1 MSPAHVLEPTYQ
13 HLKRGLMEGHWRPGE
28 RLEALRLA
36 DEFGVSMT
44 PVRDC
49 LNRLV
54 GEALVELKP
63 GDGFRVPRIGEKMLR
78 DMLNLSTVLL
88 EFALS
93 HSVIASEVAPAGQSV
108 EDYAG
113 RVSTLFGVIAQR
125 SANIAL
131 NETLLSLGDRM
142 HAIRRWE
149 PQLFS
154 DCFEELENIE
164 RILSA
169 NPKDLRILLRDY
181 HDRRLS
187 SVAEL
192 VQLAQS

>member
-13 HLKRGLMEGHWRPGE
+13 DLKRGLMQGRWRPGE

-54 GEALVELKP
+54 GEALVDMKP
-63 GDGFRVPRIGEKMLR
+63 GDGFRVPRISEKMLR
-78 DMLNLSTVLL
+78 DMLHLNAMLL
-88 EFALS
+88 DFGLQNPINVGELAY
-93 HSVIASEVAPAGQSV
+93 VKQSV

-113 RVSTLFGVIAQR
+113 RVAALFGIIAHQ
-125 SANIAL
+125 SANTVLI
-131 NETLLSLGDRM
+131 ETVHSLGDRM
-142 HAIRRWE
+142 HAVRRWE
-149 PQLFS
+149 PQLFA
-154 DCFEELENIE
+154 DCFSELDELERNLTADSKE
-164 RILSA
+164 LSVA
-169 NPKDLRILLRDY
+169 LSKY
-181 HDRRLS
+181 HNRRLGS
-187 SVAEL
+187 IPEL

>member
-1 MSPAHVLEPTYQ
+1 MQ
-13 HLKRGLMEGHWRPGE
+13 GNWRPGE

-54 GEALVELKP
+54 GEALVDMIS
-63 GDGFRVPRIGEKMLR
+63 GDGYRVPRISEKMLR
-78 DMLNLSTVLL
+78 DMLGLNAMLL
-88 EFALS
+88 DFALL
-93 HSVIASEVAPAGQSV
+93 HSVNVGEVPRPEHSA

-113 RVSTLFGVIAQR
+113 RVAALFGIIAQR

-131 NETLLSLGDRM
+131 IETLLSLGERM

-149 PQLFS
+149 SQLFS
-154 DCFEELENIE
+154 DCVEELEELEGKLTGNA
-164 RILSA
+164 RDLSVR
-169 NPKDLRILLRDY
+169 LRKY
-181 HDRRLS
+181 HERRLG

>member
-13 HLKRGLMEGHWRPGE
+13 ILKRGLMQGHWRPGE

-54 GEALVELKP
+54 GEKLVDMKP
-63 GDGFRVPRIGEKMLR
+63 GDGFRVPRISEKSLR
-78 DMLNLSTVLL
+78 DMLDLNAMLL
-88 EFALS
+88 DFALLRP
-93 HSVIASEVAPAGQSV
+93 VNVGEVPRALHLA
-108 EDYAG
+108 ENYAG
-113 RVSTLFGVIAQR
+113 RVAALFGMIAQR

-131 NETLLSLGDRM
+131 IETLLSLGERM
-142 HAIRRWE
+142 HAVRRWE
-149 PQLFS
+149 PQLFA
-154 DCFEELENIE
+154 DCVEEVEELEGKLTANAKE
-164 RILSA
+164 LSV
-169 NPKDLRILLRDY
+169 LLRKY
-181 HDRRLS
+181 HERRLG

>member
-13 HLKRGLMEGHWRPGE
+13 KLKRGLMEGLWHPGE

-54 GEALVELKP
+54 GEGLVDMQP
-63 GDGFRVPRIGEKMLR
+63 GDGYRVPRITEKMLR
-78 DMLNLSTVLL
+78 DMLDLNAMLL
-88 EFALS
+88 EHALLYPVDS
-93 HSVIASEVAPAGQSV
+93 SKYLKAENLT

-113 RVSTLFGVIAQR
+113 RVATLFKFIASR
-125 SANIAL
+125 SANKALTEAL
-131 NETLLSLGDRM
+131 NSLGDRM
-142 HAIRRWE
+142 HPIRRWE
-149 PQLFS
+149 PQLFT
-154 DCFEELENIE
+154 DCDKELGELE
-164 RILSA
+164 RQLSDDA
-169 NPKDLRILLRDY
+169 AKFNTRLQRY
-181 HDRRLS
+181 HDRRRN

>member
-13 HLKRGLMEGHWRPGE
+13 DLKRGLMQGRWRPGE

-54 GEALVELKP
+54 GEALVDMKP
-63 GDGFRVPRIGEKMLR
+63 GDGFRVPRISEKMLR
-78 DMLNLSTVLL
+78 DMLHLNAMLL
-88 EFALS
+88 DFGLQNPINVGELAY
-93 HSVIASEVAPAGQSV
+93 VKQSV

-113 RVSTLFGVIAQR
+113 RVAALFGIIAHQ
-125 SANIAL
+125 SANTVLI
-131 NETLLSLGDRM
+131 ETVHSLGDRM
-142 HAIRRWE
+142 HAVRRRE
-149 PQLFS
+149 PQLFA
-154 DCFEELENIE
+154 DCFSELDELERKLTPDSKGLNV
-164 RILSA
+164 A
-169 NPKDLRILLRDY
+169 LRKY
-181 HDRRLS
+181 HNRRLGS
-187 SVAEL
+187 IPEL

>member
-1 MSPAHVLEPTYQ
+1 VSPAHVLEPTYQ
-13 HLKRGLMEGHWRPGE
+13 DLKRGLMQGRWRPGE

-54 GEALVELKP
+54 GEALVEMKP
-63 GDGFRVPRIGEKMLR
+63 GDGFRVPRISEKMLR
-78 DMLNLSTVLL
+78 DMLDLNAALL
-88 EFALS
+88 DIALQNPIQ
-93 HSVIASEVAPAGQSV
+93 VSELTDVKQSV

-113 RVSTLFGVIAQR
+113 RVAALYEIIADR

-131 NETLLSLGDRM
+131 METVHSLGDRM
-142 HAIRRWE
+142 HAVRRWE
-149 PQLFS
+149 PQLFA
-154 DCFEELENIE
+154 DCFHELEELERHLTDNF
-164 RILSA
+164 R
-169 NPKDLRILLRDY
+169 DLNVALRKY
-181 HDRRLS
+181 HERRLGS
-187 SVAEL
+187 IPEL

>member
-13 HLKRGLMEGHWRPGE
+13 ILKRGLMQGNWRPGE

-54 GEALVELKP
+54 GERLVDMKP
-63 GDGFRVPRIGEKMLR
+63 GDGFSVPRISEKSLR
-78 DMLNLSTVLL
+78 DMLELNAMLL
-88 EFALS
+88 DFALV
-93 HSVIASEVAPAGQSV
+93 HSAIVGAIPRAEQSV

-113 RVSTLFGVIAQR
+113 RVAALFSVVAQR
-125 SANIAL
+125 SPNIAL
-131 NETLLSLGDRM
+131 TENLLSLDDRL

-149 PQLFS
+149 PQLFH
-154 DCFEELENIE
+154 DYYQELEELERHLIRNAGE
-164 RILSA
+164 
-169 NPKDLRILLRDY
+169 LRISLRKY
-181 HDRRLS
+181 HDRRIAG
-187 SVAEL
+187 VAEL

>member
-1 MSPAHVLEPTYQ
+1 
-13 HLKRGLMEGHWRPGE
+13 MEGHWRPGE

>member
-1 MSPAHVLEPTYQ
+1 MQ
-13 HLKRGLMEGHWRPGE
+13 GQWRPGE

-54 GEALVELKP
+54 GEALVEMKP
-63 GDGFRVPRIGEKMLR
+63 GDGYHVPRISEKTLR
-78 DMLNLSTVLL
+78 DMLDFNAMLL
-88 EFALS
+88 DFALL
-93 HSVIASEVAPAGQSV
+93 HSVTVGATPQAEQSV

-113 RVSTLFGVIAQR
+113 RVAAIFSVIAQR
-125 SANIAL
+125 SSNTAL
-131 NETLLSLGDRM
+131 TETLLSIDDRM

-149 PQLFS
+149 PQLFP
-154 DCFEELENIE
+154 DCYQELEELE
-164 RILSA
+164 RHLTGSA
-169 NPKDLRILLRDY
+169 DELRILLRGY
-181 HDRRLS
+181 HDRRIAG
-187 SVAEL
+187 VAEL

>member
-13 HLKRGLMEGHWRPGE
+13 TLKRELMQGNWQPGE

-36 DEFGVSMT
+36 DEYGVSMT

-54 GEALVELKP
+54 GEGLVDMQT
-63 GDGFRVPRIGEKMLR
+63 GDGYRVPRISEKMLR
-78 DMLNLSTVLL
+78 DMLGLNAMLL
-88 EFALS
+88 DFALLHPVNIS
-93 HSVIASEVAPAGQSV
+93 EIPRVECSVQ
-108 EDYAG
+108 DYAG
-113 RVSTLFGVIAQR
+113 RVAALFNITAKR

-131 NETLLSLGDRM
+131 TEIVLSLGDRM

-149 PQLFS
+149 PHLFS
-154 DCFEELENIE
+154 DCFQELEEME
-164 RILSA
+164 RHLTG
-169 NPKDLRILLRDY
+169 NLRDLSDRLRKY
-181 HDRRLS
+181 HDRRLGR
-187 SVAEL
+187 VAEV

>member
-13 HLKRGLMEGHWRPGE
+13 ILKRGLMQGNWRPGE

-54 GEALVELKP
+54 GERLVDMKP
-63 GDGFRVPRIGEKMLR
+63 GDGFSVPRISEKSLR
-78 DMLNLSTVLL
+78 DMLELNAMLL
-88 EFALS
+88 DFALV
-93 HSVIASEVAPAGQSV
+93 HSAIVGAIPRAEQSV

-113 RVSTLFGVIAQR
+113 RVAALFSVVAQR
-125 SANIAL
+125 SPNIAL
-131 NETLLSLGDRM
+131 TENLLSLDDRL

-149 PQLFS
+149 PQLFH
-154 DCFEELENIE
+154 DYYQELEELERYLIRNAGE
-164 RILSA
+164 
-169 NPKDLRILLRDY
+169 LRISLRKY
-181 HDRRLS
+181 HDRRIAG
-187 SVAEL
+187 VAEL

>member
-13 HLKRGLMEGHWRPGE
+13 HLKRGLMQGNWRPGE

-54 GEALVELKP
+54 GEGLVDMIP
-63 GDGFRVPRIGEKMLR
+63 GEGYRVPRISEKMLR
-78 DMLNLSTVLL
+78 DMIGLNAILL
-88 EFALS
+88 EFALLQPVNVGEL
-93 HSVIASEVAPAGQSV
+93 HRAEHSV

-113 RVSTLFGVIAQR
+113 RVAVLFGNIAQR
-125 SANIAL
+125 SGNIAL
-131 NETLLSLGDRM
+131 IEALQSLGERM
-142 HAIRRWE
+142 HAVRRWE

-154 DCFEELENIE
+154 DCVQEVEVLERKLTGNAKK
-164 RILSA
+164 LSA
-169 NPKDLRILLRDY
+169 QMRKY
-181 HDRRLS
+181 HERRLA

-192 VQLAQS
+192 VALAQS

>member
-13 HLKRGLMEGHWRPGE
+13 DLKRGLMQGRWRPGE

-54 GEALVELKP
+54 GEALVDMKP
-63 GDGFRVPRIGEKMLR
+63 GDGFRVPRISEKMLR
-78 DMLNLSTVLL
+78 DMFDVNAALL
-88 EFALS
+88 DIALQDPI
-93 HSVIASEVAPAGQSV
+93 HVGELTHVKQSV

-113 RVSTLFGVIAQR
+113 RVAALFDIIVHR
-125 SANIAL
+125 SANAAL
-131 NETLLSLGDRM
+131 MEIVRSLGDRM
-142 HAIRRWE
+142 HSVRRWE
-149 PQLFS
+149 PKLFA
-154 DCFEELENIE
+154 DCFNELEELEHHLTDNSSDLNIAM
-164 RILSA
+164 RI
-169 NPKDLRILLRDY
+169 Y
-181 HDRRLS
+181 HDRRLGS
-187 SVAEL
+187 IPEL

>member
-13 HLKRGLMEGHWRPGE
+13 SLKRGLMQGQWRPGE

-54 GEALVELKP
+54 GEALVEMKP
-63 GDGFRVPRIGEKMLR
+63 GDGYHVPRISEKTLR
-78 DMLNLSTVLL
+78 DMLDFNAMLL
-88 EFALS
+88 DFALL
-93 HSVIASEVAPAGQSV
+93 HSITVGATPQAEQSV

-113 RVSTLFGVIAQR
+113 RVAAIFSVIAQR
-125 SANIAL
+125 SSNTAL
-131 NETLLSLGDRM
+131 TETLLSIDDRM

-149 PQLFS
+149 PQLFP
-154 DCFEELENIE
+154 DCYQELEELE
-164 RILSA
+164 RHLTGSA
-169 NPKDLRILLRDY
+169 DELRVLLRRY
-181 HDRRLS
+181 HDRRIAG
-187 SVAEL
+187 VAEL

>member
-13 HLKRGLMEGHWRPGE
+13 NLKRGLMQGNWRPGE

-54 GEALVELKP
+54 GEALVDMIP
-63 GDGFRVPRIGEKMLR
+63 GDGYRVPRISEKVLR
-78 DMLNLSTVLL
+78 DILSLNAILL
-88 EFALS
+88 EFALLR
-93 HSVIASEVAPAGQSV
+93 PANVGKLPRAEHSV

-113 RVSTLFGVIAQR
+113 RVAELFGVIAQR

-131 NETLLSLGDRM
+131 IETLLSLSERM
-142 HAIRRWE
+142 HAVRRWE

-154 DCFEELENIE
+154 DCFEELEELE
-164 RILSA
+164 RRHDGTAKELNA
-169 NPKDLRILLRDY
+169 YLRKY
-181 HDRRLS
+181 HQRRLG

-192 VQLAQS
+192 VALAQS

>member
-13 HLKRGLMEGHWRPGE
+13 DLKRGLMQGRWRPGE

-54 GEALVELKP
+54 GEALVDMKP
-63 GDGFRVPRIGEKMLR
+63 GDGFRVPRISEKMLR
-78 DMLNLSTVLL
+78 DMFDVNAALL
-88 EFALS
+88 DIALQDPI
-93 HSVIASEVAPAGQSV
+93 HVGELTHVKQSV

-113 RVSTLFGVIAQR
+113 RVAALFDIIAHR
-125 SANIAL
+125 SANAAL
-131 NETLLSLGDRM
+131 MEIVRSLGDRM
-142 HAIRRWE
+142 HAVRRWE
-149 PQLFS
+149 PKLFA
-154 DCFEELENIE
+154 DCFNELEELERHLTDNSSDLNIAM
-164 RILSA
+164 RI
-169 NPKDLRILLRDY
+169 Y
-181 HDRRLS
+181 HDRRLGS
-187 SVAEL
+187 IPEL